1 MRAAICDDN
10 ETMLKHLLER
20 ISGAMAR
27 NAVKC
32 EFQTFTS
39 GNSFLKAHRINLFDI
54 VFLDIKM
61 PETDGFE
68 VARQIR
74 RLSEKTYIIF
84 ITTENALVY
93 DSLDF
98 RPFNFIPK
106 DSAEIME
113 IKLNSV
119 IKKLAAHISAN
130 MPICFS
136 LPHGEKKYVHAED
149 ILYVSSKSNY
159 VDINCK
165 NEVIHL
171 RSKLE
176 SLLEQLPEMY
186 FARIHN
192 RYIINLSHLCRIDNT
207 RFYVLLDSGIE
218 LDISRAYKPLLTE
231 KYNLYLRN
239 NS

>member
-10 ETMLKHLLER
+10 VTMLKHLLER
-20 ISGAMAR
+20 ISGAMAI

-32 EFQTFTS
+32 EFRTFTS
-39 GNSFLKAHRINLFDI
+39 GNSFLKAHRINMFDI

-68 VARQIR
+68 VARQMR

-98 RPFNFIPK
+98 RPLNFIPK

-119 IKKLAAHISAN
+119 IKKLATHISADL
-130 MPICFS
+130 PICFS
-136 LPHGEKKYVHAED
+136 LPHGEKDRLSIQMQHNHE
-149 ILYVSSKSNY
+149 
-159 VDINCK
+159 K
-165 NEVIHL
+165 NL
-171 RSKLE
+171 RNTSAGVRKLRRFLGR
-176 SLLEQLPEMY
+176 LL
-186 FARIHN
+186 
-192 RYIINLSHLCRIDNT
+192 INLTTVCKSESEMPSKEVPFGKN
-207 RFYVLLDSGIE
+207 
-218 LDISRAYKPLLTE
+218 
-231 KYNLYLRN
+231 
-239 NS
+239 